1 MLIIDIEKIKSRDET
16 SDEVSTG
23 VSVLLCCFVY
33 RRNCCV
39 CANVYK
45 PRLFLSHRFNSPSGA
60 V

>member
-23 VSVLLCCFVY
+23 VSVLFCAVLY

-39 CANVYK
+39 HANVYK
-45 PRLFLSHRFNSPSGA
+45 PLFLSHRFNSPSGA